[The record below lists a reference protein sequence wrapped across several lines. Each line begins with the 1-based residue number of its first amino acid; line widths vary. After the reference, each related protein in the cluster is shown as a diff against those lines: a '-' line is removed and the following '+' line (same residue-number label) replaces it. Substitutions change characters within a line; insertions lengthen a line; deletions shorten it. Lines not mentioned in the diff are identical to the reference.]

1 MLAIETWGDWRPRP
15 GDPTVI
21 RVFCQTLCAAPSEAD
36 EEKQK
41 GEVSKSQLRAPAPGP
56 PWGGGCALCPQPA
69 PLSPAQPRCPAITW
83 LGGVPHRASE
93 GGRGV
98 QAAGGR
104 LLFPCLQQCGP
115 RGLLAPV
122 PASSGLHVKE
132 IFSPGG
138 AFPEGAAPRLR
149 ESVGEKDTLRR
160 PATGMPVR
168 PTRNAS

>member
-1 MLAIETWGDWRPRP
+1 MAIETWGDWRPRP

-41 GEVSKSQLRAPAPGP
+41 GE
-56 PWGGGCALCPQPA
+56 
-69 PLSPAQPRCPAITW
+69 
-83 LGGVPHRASE
+83 
-93 GGRGV
+93 
-98 QAAGGR
+98 
-104 LLFPCLQQCGP
+104 QCGP